1 MGAYCF
7 FLWHFEPAR
16 VKLKIDQFQLTDNT
30 FSQLGQYASSFDNG
44 LRMLL
49 KALTDW
55 FNWT

>member
-49 KALTDW
+49 KALTD
-55 FNWT
+55 